1 MGGGLMQ
8 LVAYGAQ
15 DVYLSGNPQITFFK
29 VVYRRHTNFAVEPIP
44 QTWNGVGDFGRT
56 VTCNINRNGDLV
68 THMYLYVALTN
79 TTGTSG
85 VMNGN
90 TPVSWGY
97 VRRLGHA
104 ICQMYKI
111 EIGGSLIDQQ
121 YGDWLNI
128 WYELTH
134 KSGQE
139 RGYAQMIGDTDYMRK
154 VNNAGKNASV
164 LYVPFQFWFNR
175 NNGLALPLIALQ
187 YHDVRITC
195 QLRDR
200 MGCVNILG
208 PSNAS
213 NKFASNNGMD
223 DCNLLIDY
231 VYLDSEERK
240 RFAQASHEYL
250 IEQLQFTGSEALTA
264 NAKYRLNFNHPCKY
278 LVWAP
283 HFQRYNTGAQWLAY
297 ATDGD
302 WKTAKDRFAKYLA
315 MACTGGLVVPAASAS
330 FSISSVQ
337 SIGFTPTLTTDD
349 LLPNSA
355 ALQGGSA
362 AGEIVD
368 LANIS
373 NGQYGNVAN
382 ATKLNIGSA
391 TGGNTQILYSLL
403 SKIDVKAILQ
413 GAVNTGGLSGSAAP
427 VATSTISW
435 VDLLQ
440 QFERNTIVTRNELTM
455 EDISLTVTDLMNL
468 IESANLA
475 GPNSAVVD
483 ADTLLQQAGILAVDY
498 FNYGNMVDGS
508 DNPLY
513 TGKLQLNGHDRFQD
527 RDGNYFNYVQP
538 YQHWSNTPADGINSY
553 SFALKPEDHQPTGTC
568 NFSRIDNAT
577 LLVDVGLY
585 NKAYSSVNSSDAN
598 AFRQRSGLLTN
609 GASSQLNIYTMN
621 YNVLRVMSGMAGTA
635 YSN

>member
-56 VTCNINRNGDLV
+56 VTCNINRNGDLI
-68 THMYLYVALTN
+68 TNMYLYVRLSD
-79 TTGTSG
+79 TTGTNG
-85 VMNGN
+85 VVNSSN
-90 TPVSWGY
+90 ESVPWGY

-104 ICQMYKI
+104 LVNNYKI

-134 KSGQE
+134 KTGQA
-139 RGYAQMIGDTDYMRK
+139 RGYAHMIGDTNYLRRIDK
-154 VNNAGKNASV
+154 DGKNPTA

-200 MGCVNILG
+200 MQCVNVLG
-208 PSNAS
+208 SGS
-213 NKFASNNGMD
+213 GNKFSSSQGME

-250 IEQLQFTGSEALTA
+250 IEQLQFTGSESLVYSG
-264 NAKYRLNFNHPCKY
+264 KYRLNFNHPCKF
-278 LVWAP
+278 LLWAP
-283 HFQRYNTGAQWLAY
+283 HFQRYSTGAQWLGY

-302 WKTAKDRFAKYLA
+302 WKVAKDRFAKYLA
-315 MACTGGLVVPAASAS
+315 AVCTSGLKVS
-330 FSISSVQ
+330 
-337 SIGFTPTLTTDD
+337 LTTSGASSIKIDVDGGDD
-349 LLPNSA
+349 ITPNADSITTVMP
-355 ALQGGSA
+355 
-362 AGEIVD
+362 GEIVD
-368 LANIS
+368 LANIH
-373 NGQYGNVAN
+373 NGLYGNVGKAVKW
-382 ATKLNIGSA
+382 ASS
-391 TGGNTQILYSLL
+391 GNTNVLYNLL

-413 GAVNTGGLSGSAAP
+413 QGSTATAADT
-427 VATSTISW
+427 VIAKSS
-435 VDLLQ
+435 VGQLDCLL

-455 EDISLTVTDLMNL
+455 EDISLNVADLENL
-468 IESANLA
+468 IETGSLA
-475 GPNSAVVD
+475 SGTTD
-483 ADTLLQQAGILAVDY
+483 ADAAVLLKAAGMSCVDY

-538 YQHWSNTPADGINSY
+538 YQHFSNTPADGINVY

-585 NKAYSSVNSSDAN
+585 NRTLNTV
-598 AFRQRSGLLTN
+598 
-609 GASSQLNIYTMN
+609 GASDSNSFKARTGYVSNASSILNIYTVN